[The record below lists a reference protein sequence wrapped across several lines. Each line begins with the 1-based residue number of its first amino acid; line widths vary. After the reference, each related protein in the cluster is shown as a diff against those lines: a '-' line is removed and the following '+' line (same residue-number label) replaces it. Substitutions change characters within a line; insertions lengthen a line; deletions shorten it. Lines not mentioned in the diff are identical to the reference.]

1 MRRLHVG
8 SYASGFSLWRM
19 LLYVSAILM
28 AYFVQVAVF
37 SSTALAAD
45 ATWSNGNLV
54 YQSQT
59 YTKFDQVYPGSGLRD
74 ISGNQVYR
82 YIDTAA
88 PTPTAHFIY
97 FPSGVDVTQ
106 TASAQYISYNYKTGP
121 PEIYVNPSTPVSV
134 TVDTGTTTPGG
145 TGTGTGS
152 STKSCSSD
160 FLSGVGWIICPFSNT
175 LAKLVD
181 SIYGVLT
188 SFFDVR
194 PLTADPDNGIF
205 LLWNIIRNIANVA
218 FVIVFLIIVYS
229 QVTSFGISKY
239 GVQKSLPRLLI
250 GAILVNISYWICA
263 IGVDLSNI
271 SGNALNSILAGIR
284 TSIGPADVTIS
295 WSETM
300 GFLLS
305 GGTIAFMGFAAS
317 TGGSMAA
324 GFFIALGGL
333 ISVAFSLIVAVAILA
348 ARQAIIVVFV
358 ALSPLAFVAYLL
370 PSTEKLFSRWSKTF
384 ISMLVMFPMFA
395 LLFGGAQ
402 LAGTAII
409 DSADGNIILVVIGLI
424 TQVVPLALTP
434 VLMNLSKG
442 ILSTVANLTN
452 NTKKGVVDR
461 AKNWTQ
467 EMADTNRDRALG
479 SKASWWMGARRTAQA
494 WDRQKRTRD
503 INRKRY
509 QTRAEMRA
517 MGSRGYQNAET
528 MSATAD
534 KEKSELQSRNDIH
547 TINNSAYRAAE
558 ASAKTAEK
566 DKEAAQSGLDRD
578 VLRNRGYRAADRSA
592 RDADAYKK
600 EAETKNQAMYDDYI
614 RTDAKRLKR
623 ELKIKATSGTAET
636 AKAELEKMHAEIVA
650 EGKDSAYL
658 RTKFSGTDLTKVL
671 ASAADIRRTSEQI
684 AFSGMAKRLADSLHK
699 SNVTERLNSDEAL
712 RQEIGAIR
720 GSDGAQLI
728 HATAIADERKQ
739 YGEFV
744 SARQELQKH
753 FKVSSAETAK
763 LAKGQG
769 DVEKTDSRGHKIIFK
784 TDDEYTREAAIERI
798 FQIGSYNDVVDVVES
813 TGEGGVNYN
822 YRSTVQDSLIKN
834 GKSKIAPFLND
845 KAFDEILNGLYGG
858 KKSTRKHVVRRIAE
872 GRLTAD
878 DLTSAN
884 ANALRLMFESIDQTN
899 PDWSTALSDMLA
911 DISTP
916 SERAKAEL
924 DFHSNYADM
933 VRTARTVVSDQELV
947 RGTSRESIKTMKEF
961 LGITEEDDTT

>member
-1 MRRLHVG
+1 MRRLHLG
-8 SYASGFSLWRM
+8 SYASGFSLRRM
-19 LLYVSAILM
+19 LLYLSAILM

-74 ISGNQVYR
+74 IAGKQVYR

-121 PEIYVNPSTPVSV
+121 PEIYVNPSTPVNI
-134 TVDTGTTTPGG
+134 TVNTSTATTGG

-160 FLSGVGWIICPFSNT
+160 FLSGVGWIICPFSNM
-175 LAKLVD
+175 LANLVD
-181 SIYGVLT
+181 SIYDVLT

-229 QVTSFGISKY
+229 QVTNLGIAKY
-239 GVQKSLPRLLI
+239 GVQKALPRLLI

-263 IGVDLSNI
+263 IAVDLSNI
-271 SGNALNSILAGIR
+271 SGNSLNSILTGIR
-284 TSIGPADVTIS
+284 ESIGPANVKIN
-295 WSETM
+295 WSDLM
-300 GFLLS
+300 FFLLS
-305 GGTIAFMGFAAS
+305 GGGGAVAFLGFTAA
-317 TGGSMAA
+317 TGGSLAA

-333 ISVAFSLIVAVAILA
+333 ISVAFSLVVSVAILA

-384 ISMLVMFPMFA
+384 MSMLIMFPMFA

-409 DSADGNIILVVIGLI
+409 DSADGNLILAIIGLI
-424 TQVVPLALTP
+424 TQIIPLALTP
-434 VLMNLSKG
+434 LLMKLSGG
-442 ILSTVANLTN
+442 ILSTVASLTN
-452 NTKKGVVDR
+452 NSKKGLVDR

-503 INRKRY
+503 VNRKRY
-509 QTRAEMRA
+509 QNRAEMRA
-517 MGSRGYQNAET
+517 MGNRKYQDAET
-528 MSATAD
+528 MATTTE
-534 KEKSELQSRNDIH
+534 KEKAELQTRNDIR

-558 ASAKTAEK
+558 ASSKTADK

-578 VLRNRGYRAADRSA
+578 VLKDRGYRTADRRA

-600 EAETKNQAMYDDYI
+600 ESETENQEMYDTYV
-614 RTDAKRLKR
+614 RTDVNRLRR
-623 ELKIKATSGTAET
+623 EIQIKATAGAADI
-636 AKAELEKMHAEIVA
+636 AKAELDKMHAEIVA
-650 EGKDSAYL
+650 EGKDSTYL
-658 RTKFSGTDLTKVL
+658 KTKFSGADLTGVL
-671 ASAADIRRTSEQI
+671 ANAADIRRTSEQI
-684 AFSGMAKRLADSLHK
+684 AFSGMAKNMA
-699 SNVTERLNSDEAL
+699 ERQQKDN
-712 RQEIGAIR
+712 I
-720 GSDGAQLI
+720 
-728 HATAIADERKQ
+728 ATALKASADGTSTETINGQPIHVYAGGILGVTGQNSVVASAKSTASQLFMDDIKNIQSTMDYSLSTNIELLHDKFTKSTTMPERVAYAKAIAKNGGPGIKELRDVITEYEKSGPAQ
-739 YGEFV
+739 QDLLDFKELLGTEGSIMSAGKDIEFWITN
-744 SARQELQKH
+744 S
-753 FKVSSAETAK
+753 KVTD
-763 LAKGQG
+763 AKGNFARDPAG
-769 DVEKTDSRGHKIIFK
+769 TPI
-784 TDDEYTREAAIERI
+784 TRTFE
-798 FQIGSYNDVVDVVES
+798 
-813 TGEGGVNYN
+813 
-822 YRSTVQDSLIKN
+822 
-834 GKSKIAPFLND
+834 
-845 KAFDEILNGLYGG
+845 
-858 KKSTRKHVVRRIAE
+858 
-872 GRLTAD
+872 
-878 DLTSAN
+878 DLTQ
-884 ANALRLMFESIDQTN
+884 DVGT
-899 PDWSTALSDMLA
+899 WTALSASAFANM
-911 DISTP
+911 
-916 SERAKAEL
+916 
-924 DFHSNYADM
+924 N
-933 VRTARTVVSDQELV
+933 VVSQFRALEVMQDHDARNNTHTYNTYIEML
-947 RGTSRESIKTMKEF
+947 RDSPAADNLKSSLREAHNIFRTKPKNKTP
-961 LGITEEDDTT
+961 

>member
-28 AYFVQVAVF
+28 AYFVQVMVF
-37 SSTALAAD
+37 SSTALAED

-59 YTKFDQVYPGSGLRD
+59 YTKFDEAYPGAGLRD
-74 ISGNQVYR
+74 IAGSQVYR
-82 YIDTAA
+82 YVDTAA
-88 PTPTAHFIY
+88 SPPKAHFIY
-97 FPSGVDVTQ
+97 FPAGVDVTQ
-106 TASAQYISYNYKTGP
+106 TTSAQYISYNFKTGP
-121 PEIYVNPSTPVSV
+121 PSIYDNPSTPVSV
-134 TVDTGTTTPGG
+134 TIAAGTTGTGG
-145 TGTGTGS
+145 TGTGSGAG
-152 STKSCSSD
+152 TKTCSSD
-160 FLSGVGWIICPFSNT
+160 FLSGVGWIICPFSNM
-175 LAKLVD
+175 LASLVD

-194 PLTADPDNGIF
+194 PLTADSDNGIF
-205 LLWNIIRNIANVA
+205 MLWNVIRNIANIA

-229 QVTSFGISKY
+229 QVTSLGISKY

-250 GAILVNISYWICA
+250 GAILVNVSYWICA

-271 SGNALNSILAGIR
+271 SGNALNGILAGIR
-284 TSIGPADVTIS
+284 TSIGPANVTIS
-295 WSETM
+295 WSETI

-409 DSADGNIILVVIGLI
+409 DSADGNIILAIIGLI
-424 TQVVPLALTP
+424 TQIIPLALTP
-434 VLMNLSKG
+434 LLMKLSGG

-452 NTKKGVVDR
+452 NSKKGLVDR

-534 KEKSELQSRNDIH
+534 KEKSELQSRNEIH

-566 DKEAAQSGLDRD
+566 DKEAAQSGLYRD

-684 AFSGMAKRLADSLHK
+684 AFSGMAKSMAERQQKDNIATALKASADGTGTQTINGQPVHVYAGGILGVTGQNSVVASAKSTASQLFMDDIKNIQSTMDYSLSTNIELLHDKFTK
-699 SNVTERLNSDEAL
+699 STTMPERVAYAKAIAKNGGPGIKELRKVITEYEKTKPSQQDLFDFKELLGTEGSIMAAGKDIEFWITNSKV
-712 RQEIGAIR
+712 
-720 GSDGAQLI
+720 SDGQ
-728 HATAIADERKQ
+728 D
-739 YGEFV
+739 GF
-744 SARQELQKH
+744 
-753 FKVSSAETAK
+753 
-763 LAKGQG
+763 AKGPG
-769 DVEKTDSRGHKIIFK
+769 GEPIIRTF
-784 TDDEYTREAAIERI
+784 E
-798 FQIGSYNDVVDVVES
+798 
-813 TGEGGVNYN
+813 
-822 YRSTVQDSLIKN
+822 
-834 GKSKIAPFLND
+834 
-845 KAFDEILNGLYGG
+845 
-858 KKSTRKHVVRRIAE
+858 
-872 GRLTAD
+872 
-878 DLTSAN
+878 DLT
-884 ANALRLMFESIDQTN
+884 EDVGT
-899 PDWSTALSDMLA
+899 WTALSA
-911 DISTP
+911 S
-916 SERAKAEL
+916 A
-924 DFHSNYADM
+924 FSNM
-933 VRTARTVVSDQELV
+933 NVVSQFRALEVMQKHDAKHNTHTYDTYIEML
-947 RGTSRESIKTMKEF
+947 RDSPAADNLKSNIREAHNIFRTKPEDKTP
-961 LGITEEDDTT
+961 